1 MILICYFPLVY
12 VSTVIANEINDL
24 EHERVAIEEQKQTLK
39 KFKQD
44 ELKAEY
50 VIFIIMTLVFQIFF
64 FPFLLT
70 LFFWMLYSIRTF
82 YLH

>member
-1 MILICYFPLVY
+1 MILICYFPLGY
-12 VSTVIANEINDL
+12 VNTVIANEINDL
-24 EHERVAIEEQKQTLK
+24 ERERVAIEEQKQTLK

-50 VIFIIMTLVFQIFF
+50 VIFIIMMLVFSEFF
-64 FPFLLT
+64 FPFSSNI
-70 LFFWMLYSIRTF
+70 LFWILYSIMTF

>member
-12 VSTVIANEINDL
+12 VNTVIANEINDL
-24 EHERVAIEEQKQTLK
+24 ERERVAIEEQKQTLK

-50 VIFIIMTLVFQIFF
+50 VIFIILMLVFSEF
-64 FPFLLT
+64 FP
-70 LFFWMLYSIRTF
+70 LFF
-82 YLH
+82 